1 MLNNLFFGYLELK
14 LRRFTRIVLVPV
26 FWWYYLCFC
35 LYPRGP
41 LYPNELFKWYLND
54 FQDCVLNSNA
64 CPSIFYACSS
74 LIIIP
79 LISYIFK
86 PVIVR
91 DYMLNTL
98 YFGYLQLKWRRLTR
112 FVLAVSLVGSLSYFY
127 AWGGSE
133 VLFLFFEPRRV
144 VFMWSPLILI
154 FLISYLLKPFIVKD
168 DAS

>member
-26 FWWYYLCFC
+26 FWWYYLC
-35 LYPRGP
+35 LYPRWP

-54 FQDCVLNSNA
+54 FQDCVLNSYA

-79 LISYIFK
+79 LISYILK

-91 DYMLNTL
+91 DYILNTL

-112 FVLAVSLVGSLSYFY
+112 FVLAVSLVGSLMYFY

-133 VLFLFFEPRRV
+133 VLFLFFKPSRV